1 MPSPLSVTCPQTQ
14 SLRRPATRSCGASA
28 DETCR
33 ECTGLIMPRH
43 LHTWRV
49 HAYGCYKFDKA
60 EIGYGPRDRTA
71 HFPAFLHLRVTK
83 LPGPV
88 STVRKRSRTTATHGQ
103 GVGKQERKRLR
114 KRLGQQAPSSTATSP
129 NMPTTADRHHAAFCQ
144 WENIA
149 RSLLLGRPLAPCPCV
164 RPLLRCDPTHSASTS
179 EI

>member
-1 MPSPLSVTCPQTQ
+1 MTCPQTQ

-49 HAYGCYKFDKA
+49 HAYGCCKFDKA
-60 EIGYGPRDRTA
+60 DMGYGPRDRTA

-88 STVRKRSRTTATHGQ
+88 SIMRKRSSTTATHGQ
-103 GVGKQERKRLR
+103 GAGKQERKRFR

-129 NMPTTADRHHAAFCQ
+129 NMPTTAQIGTTQHFASTVHTGKHRALT
-144 WENIA
+144 
-149 RSLLLGRPLAPCPCV
+149 SPRPPIGTMPV
-164 RPLLRCDPTHSASTS
+164 RPASAPVRPNTLR
-179 EI
+179 EYQ